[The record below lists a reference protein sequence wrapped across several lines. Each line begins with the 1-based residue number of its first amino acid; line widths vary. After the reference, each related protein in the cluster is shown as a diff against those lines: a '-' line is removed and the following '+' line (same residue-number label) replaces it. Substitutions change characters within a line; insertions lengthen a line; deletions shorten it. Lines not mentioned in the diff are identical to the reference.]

1 MACAIS
7 SLDDRS
13 RERVEEAR
21 AKARPGLLTSIMHT
35 HTASC
40 VCVLLFRVEGRG
52 WMDKAGLR
60 SHVPCGT

>member
-21 AKARPGLLTSIMHT
+21 ARARPGLWHSTLTLVFIKY
-35 HTASC
+35 
-40 VCVLLFRVEGRG
+40 E
-52 WMDKAGLR
+52 
-60 SHVPCGT
+60 

>member
-40 VCVLLFRVEGRG
+40 VWGMSVWVCAVV
-52 WMDKAGLR
+52 
-60 SHVPCGT
+60 